1 MKGNFKLFSS
11 LLLVA
16 LFAFTAQAQNVF
28 ESTKNWGAFDH
39 SAWKIEPQSMQNY
52 VIMGNKFFEP
62 NNNTLYMSEF
72 SEFAQ
77 FNSWNRVHA
86 TTETMQ
92 TFWKSFC
99 KSTYPVGYFA
109 VAQISNN
116 RVYAILTNATG
127 QKMWDRISS
136 VPNGVQYGGVCP
148 ASNGGY
154 VACGGNNSGELAVT
168 KFDAYGVV
176 QWTKDYPVSGF
187 GWTIKA
193 ANGGGYVLA
202 GTRSVIRID
211 VAGDLVWS
219 RTLTLPTSPDGSAYS
234 YTEFE
239 EILPLSGENGFILT
253 GSAFSNQNSGVY
265 TARFS
270 WSGTQNWSRI
280 NDVVNTSGAGT
291 PVCWVNNAVLSNN
304 SGKVITSWR
313 RGPVSAGGGLFAQ
326 LVNIADGAQGVVKSL
341 NNSIPVQEAF
351 ATRAHGRL
359 VIGGTRG
366 TYSNAYAYANTT
378 FLNENTFSDPSSGS
392 IQLDET
398 NIENVPTGSGFL
410 TSVRNASPTYENGK
424 PVFEDPIMTYA
435 SRTSYQDLT
444 IFPNPSTGLVYV
456 GGVMEVGASL
466 RVFDLS
472 GRLVM
477 EKNIQEGDSMIDF
490 DLAGQAKGIYT
501 VQMVGTKYNVTRK
514 FVIQ

>member
-1 MKGNFKLFSS
+1 MKGNFKLFYS

-28 ESTKNWGAFDH
+28 ESTKTWGAFDH

-62 NNNTLYMSEF
+62 ANNTLYMSEF

-109 VAQISNN
+109 VASINNN

-127 QKMWDRISS
+127 HKMWDRITTL
-136 VPNGVQYGGVCP
+136 PFGMQYGGVCP

-154 VACGGNNSGELAVT
+154 VACGSTNSSGELAVT
-168 KFDAYGVV
+168 KFDAYGVA

-187 GWTIKA
+187 AWTIKA
-193 ANGGGYVLA
+193 ANGGGYVIA
-202 GTRSVIRID
+202 GTRNVIRID
-211 VAGDLVWS
+211 VAGDLVWT
-219 RTLTLPTSPDGSAYS
+219 RTLNLPTSPDGSAYS

-239 EILPLSGENGFILT
+239 EILPLSGENGFIVT
-253 GSAFSNQNSGVY
+253 GSAFSNSNSGVY
-265 TARFS
+265 TARLS
-270 WSGTQNWSRI
+270 WNGTVIWSRI

-291 PVCWVNNAVLSNN
+291 PVCWVNNAVLANGGS
-304 SGKVITSWR
+304 KVITSWR
-313 RGPVSAGGGLFAQ
+313 RGLVSPGGGLFAQ
-326 LVNIADGAQGVVKSL
+326 TVNIADGAQGVIKSL
-341 NNSIPVQEAF
+341 NNTIPVQEAF

-366 TYSNAYAYANTT
+366 SYSAAYAYANTT
-378 FLNENTFSDPSSGS
+378 FLNENTAPEG

-410 TSVRNASPTYENGK
+410 TSVRNAFPTYEKGK

-466 RVFDLS
+466 RVFDLA
-472 GRLVM
+472 GRLMM

-490 DLAGQAKGIYT
+490 DLSGQAKGIYT

>member
-16 LFAFTAQAQNVF
+16 LFALTTQAQVH
-28 ESTKNWGAFDH
+28 ESTKNWGAFNH

-52 VIMGNKFFEP
+52 VIMGNKFFQG

-109 VAQISNN
+109 VAQINNN

-127 QKMWDRISS
+127 HKMWDRISTLPFS
-136 VPNGVQYGGVCP
+136 VQYGGVCT

-154 VACGGNNSGELAVT
+154 VACGTNDNTGELAVT
-168 KFDAYGVV
+168 KFDAYGVA
-176 QWTKDYPVSGF
+176 QWTFDYPVSGF
-187 GWTIKA
+187 AWTIKQ
-193 ANGGGYVLA
+193 ANGGGYVIA
-202 GTRSVIRID
+202 GTGNVIRID
-211 VAGDLVWS
+211 VAGNFVWS
-219 RTLTLPTSPDGSAYS
+219 RTINLPTSPDGSAYS

-239 EILPLSGENGFILT
+239 EILPLTGENGFIVT
-253 GSAFSNQNSGVY
+253 GSAFSNQNSGIY
-265 TARFS
+265 TARIS
-270 WSGTQNWSRI
+270 WGGSQVWSRI

-291 PVCWVNNAVLSNN
+291 PVCWVNNAVLANGGS
-304 SGKVITSWR
+304 KVITSWR
-313 RGPVSAGGGLFAQ
+313 RGPVSPGGGLFAQ
-326 LVNIADGAQGVVKSL
+326 TVNIADGAQGIVKSL

-359 VIGGTRG
+359 VIGGVRG
-366 TYSNAYAYANTT
+366 SYSDVYAYANTT
-378 FLNENTFSDPSSGS
+378 FLNENTAPQG

-398 NIENVPTGSGFL
+398 NIENVPTVSGFL
-410 TSVRNASPTYENGK
+410 TSVRNAFPTFEKGK

-456 GGVMEVGASL
+456 GGVMEVGANL
-466 RVFDLS
+466 RIFDLS

-490 DLAGQAKGIYT
+490 DLSGQSKGIYT

>member
-1 MKGNFKLFSS
+1 M
-11 LLLVA
+11 
-16 LFAFTAQAQNVF
+16 
-28 ESTKNWGAFDH
+28 
-39 SAWKIEPQSMQNY
+39 
-52 VIMGNKFFEP
+52 
-62 NNNTLYMSEF
+62 
-72 SEFAQ
+72 
-77 FNSWNRVHA
+77 
-86 TTETMQ
+86 
-92 TFWKSFC
+92 
-99 KSTYPVGYFA
+99 
-109 VAQISNN
+109 
-116 RVYAILTNATG
+116 
-127 QKMWDRISS
+127 
-136 VPNGVQYGGVCP
+136 
-148 ASNGGY
+148 
-154 VACGGNNSGELAVT
+154 
-168 KFDAYGVV
+168 
-176 QWTKDYPVSGF
+176 
-187 GWTIKA
+187 
-193 ANGGGYVLA
+193 
-202 GTRSVIRID
+202 
-211 VAGDLVWS
+211 
-219 RTLTLPTSPDGSAYS
+219 
-234 YTEFE
+234 
-239 EILPLSGENGFILT
+239 
-253 GSAFSNQNSGVY
+253 
-265 TARFS
+265 
-270 WSGTQNWSRI
+270 
-280 NDVVNTSGAGT
+280 
-291 PVCWVNNAVLSNN
+291 
-304 SGKVITSWR
+304 
-313 RGPVSAGGGLFAQ
+313 FAQ

-435 SRTSYQDLT
+435 SRTSHQDLT